1 MKAKRLFLIFPI
13 LIAAFLVT
21 SVLAAYLG
29 PDRTRTVTHSVCH
42 VTRVHLCNCEPKQA
56 VTSLTKR

>member
-13 LIAAFLVT
+13 LITTFIVT

-42 VTRVHLCNCEPKQA
+42 VTLRQCKNVN
-56 VTSLTKR
+56 